1 MGLLED
7 WGTLIEAQQIRFGI
21 TAYDDP
27 MEALTRLRQ
36 STTMVAY
43 KSEFEALSKAQAQLL
58 SEWIEG

>member
-27 MEALTRLRQ
+27 MEALT
-36 STTMVAY
+36 
-43 KSEFEALSKAQAQLL
+43 KIEAINNSGCIQVR
-58 SEWIEG
+58 I